1 VVHFHNNSQN
11 LIRRGETTLR
21 LCELEEILPQVYN
34 NDIFPGYA
42 NVNISWRSLSV
53 AIKKPTWR
61 TALGNQKGVY
71 LLVDSKT
78 GKKYVGSAYGDD
90 MLLGR
95 WENYIQT
102 CHGGNKLLK
111 KLPKDYIKDYFYFSI
126 LETFNQNENNQVI
139 IDRENHWKE
148 VLMTRE
154 LGYNVN

>member
-11 LIRRGETTLR
+11 LIRRGETTLQ

-42 NVNISWRSLSV
+42 HVNISWRSLSV

-102 CHGGNKLLK
+102 CHGGNKLLI

-126 LETFNQNENNQVI
+126 LETFNQNEDSQVI
-139 IDRENHWKE
+139 IDREKHWKE
-148 VLMTRE
+148 VFMTRQF
-154 LGYNVN
+154 GYNDN